1 MDFFPMV
8 TSLLVEVNYKFINGA
23 LPLVL
28 VESVY

>member
-1 MDFFPMV
+1 MDFFPMA